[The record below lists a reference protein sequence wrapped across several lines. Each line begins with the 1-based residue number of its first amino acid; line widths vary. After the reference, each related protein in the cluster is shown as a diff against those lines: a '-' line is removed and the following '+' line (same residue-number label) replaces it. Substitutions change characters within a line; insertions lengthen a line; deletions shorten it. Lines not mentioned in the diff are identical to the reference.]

1 MWLPKQPKTKLLG
14 VLIDNQLLWR
24 EHVDKALKAFDNQ
37 LRVLRKMSYLPS
49 HLLEETYLK
58 TIISRVTYRIGVWG
72 SCSVATKCLLKWK
85 TCISRQE
92 ELFIKYRKTIWTM
105 KSLTLSTG
113 KTWNTYIKE
122 DQ

>member
-24 EHVDKALKAFDNQ
+24 EREDKALKAFDNQ

-58 TIISRVTYRIGVWG
+58 TVISRVTYRIGVWG
-72 SCSVATKCLLKWK
+72 SCSVATENLHIEAGRIIHK
-85 TCISRQE
+85 ISKNYLDHE
-92 ELFIKYRKTIWTM
+92 VLDLINW
-105 KSLTLSTG
+105 
-113 KTWNTYIKE
+113 
-122 DQ
+122 